1 MASDWYEEME
11 KAEQEYDAR
20 QYELAQEYKRGYEQG
35 RSDAID
41 ELVSKVEKA
50 ITEMENNSKIEK
62 TLHNACV
69 VGAIIGTM
77 KRIANELKE
86 KE

>member
-1 MASDWYEEME
+1 MDLSKMLASH
-11 KAEQEYDAR
+11 K
-20 QYELAQEYKRGYEQG
+20 EQG
-35 RSDAID
+35 YKEGRADAID
-41 ELVSKVEKA
+41 EFVSKVEKA